1 MAKAVLYVGY
11 GSQKETAPG
20 VFDDAIVEKRY
31 FGDTMWDNRRY
42 NQTTTV
48 NDDLSLNVAFSI
60 LADSYAN
67 TNFNNIRYIK
77 YQGNRWRVTAVE
89 VEPPRLKL
97 YAGGVYNG
105 PTPAGAP

>member
-1 MAKAVLYVGY
+1 MARAVVHVGY
-11 GSQKETAPG
+11 GLQTEIAPG
-20 VFDDAIVEKRY
+20 VFDDVVVEKRY
-31 FGDTMWDNRRY
+31 FADTMWDNRRY
-42 NQTTTV
+42 NQTTVV
-48 NDDLSLNVAFSI
+48 NDDLQLNVAFSI

-67 TNFNNIRYIK
+67 ENFNNIRYLK

-105 PTPAGAP
+105 PTPN

>member
-1 MAKAVLYVGY
+1 MARAVVHVGY
-11 GSQKETAPG
+11 GLQTEIAPG
-20 VFDDAIVEKRY
+20 VFDDVVVEKRY
-31 FGDTMWDNRRY
+31 FADTMWDNRRY
-42 NQTTTV
+42 NQTTVV
-48 NDDLSLNVAFSI
+48 NDDLQLNVAFSI

-67 TNFNNIRYIK
+67 ANFNNIRYLQ

-105 PTPAGAP
+105 PTPN